1 MAYFDHA
8 AAAYENRCK
17 DEYGKLKENLKKSK
31 NEDDEM
37 LLRYI
42 MKLEYESEHRRLR
55 NVEYENFFKI
65 LQKLLPKQSS
75 VHDVIG

>member
-1 MAYFDHA
+1 MYFDHA

-17 DEYGKLKENLKKSK
+17 DEYEKLKENLKKSK

-37 LLRYI
+37 LLRHI

-55 NVEYENFFKI
+55 IVEYENFFNI
-65 LQKLLPKQSS
+65 LQKLLPRQSS
-75 VHDVIG
+75 IHDVIG